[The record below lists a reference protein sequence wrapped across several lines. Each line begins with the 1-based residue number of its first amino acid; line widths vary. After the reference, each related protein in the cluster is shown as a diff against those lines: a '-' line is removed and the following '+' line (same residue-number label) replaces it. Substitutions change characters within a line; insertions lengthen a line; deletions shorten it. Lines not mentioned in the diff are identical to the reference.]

1 MSNNDNRTNE
11 SQDKR
16 PRGGR
21 IGRGNMPVESPK
33 NFSKTIKRLFS
44 YFKDK
49 KLTLFFISVFVVI
62 TTLLRIIM
70 PAFIGISIRDYL
82 EVNVDLAGFGRQ
94 MIILIFILLG
104 TWIFGALQGVIM
116 TRLVNLTI
124 FKIRNDTFTNI
135 QTLSMS
141 YFDKKGLGDVISRL
155 TNDIERIEN
164 FMSSGVVS
172 LISSLFSII
181 GYLIMMIALNPLL
194 SLTILLLVP
203 IMVLFTL
210 FIAKRVR
217 EAFRKNQAQIG
228 KLSSNIQE
236 SVSCVRVIK
245 TFARE
250 KEEFNKFEKINNNAR
265 LIGEKAETL
274 SFSFMPIM
282 TMMTAFMLAAIV
294 GFGGTM
300 AFNGMISVG
309 LLMSFIMYSRRFF
322 EPLRQLTNVYNLMQ
336 SALAG
341 AERIFLILDAKSE
354 ITNATKP
361 ILLTQVK
368 GNVEFN
374 NVRFGYEKDKVVLD
388 GINIKADKGEVIAL
402 VGPTGAG
409 KTTIINLLS
418 RFYDVWDGNIT
429 LDGNDIREIELNSL
443 RTQMGVVLQEPFFFS
458 KSIRENLLY
467 GKPSATEEELIRAS
481 KLANADNFIK
491 RMPHSYDTVLTER
504 GMNISQGERQLLAIA
519 RAILAD
525 PKILILDEA
534 TSNIDSLTETHIQE
548 GLLELMKG
556 RTSFII
562 AHRLSTIK
570 NADKVLV
577 IHNHKI
583 IEEGTHDELIEKGGF
598 YSRLYK
604 LQLHKDMQDVTEDME
619 I

>member
-1 MSNNDNRTNE
+1 MSNNDSKANE
-11 SQDKR
+11 SQDNR
-16 PRGGR
+16 PKGGR

-94 MIILIFILLG
+94 MIILFFILLG
-104 TWIFGALQGVIM
+104 TWVFGALQGVIM

-250 KEEFNKFEKINNNAR
+250 KEEFNKFEKINNNTR

-481 KLANADNFIK
+481 KLANADHFIK

-534 TSNIDSLTETHIQE
+534 TSNIDSLTEAHIQE

-583 IEEGTHDELIEKGGF
+583 IEEGTHDALIEKGGF